1 MKYLDYNKKIHDIAQ
16 KIKELRQYLYMYD
29 KKDAAK
35 DYERKKEIK
44 KKINMLENK
53 IEFIKSMKKTIDEK
67 EVK

>member
-16 KIKELRQYLYMYD
+16 KIKELRQYLYTYD
-29 KKDAAK
+29 KEDTAK